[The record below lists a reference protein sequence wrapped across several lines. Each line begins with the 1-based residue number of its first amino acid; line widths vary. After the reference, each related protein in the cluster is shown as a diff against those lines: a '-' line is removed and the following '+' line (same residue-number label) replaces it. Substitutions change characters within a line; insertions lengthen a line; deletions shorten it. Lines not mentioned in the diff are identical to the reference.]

1 MMRSLVAKIF
11 VCSVLVQ
18 LLTRAAWM
26 TLGALLAGAHPGP
39 GRLLAHTLPLYADLA
54 ATTLE
59 RDGPAALA
67 AFLARGEQESGLKLV
82 LRRGGDC
89 GPAVGPGP
97 APALAAP
104 VTHPGV
110 QYCLTADTSASR
122 RHSWPWTDAMLLLEL
137 VLSGVF
143 SFFLARYLLLPIRK
157 LSHAAQALAGGD
169 LTARAGPR
177 LGRRRDEAGEL
188 VRQFDRMAD
197 QIALLIEAQQRFI
210 GDVSHEIKSPLA
222 RLSMALGLARREAG
236 PVAALRFDRMERE
249 IETIAQLIREL
260 LTLASLKA
268 GSPLNKSA
276 PIDLTA
282 LVRGIIEDAAFERPD
297 HLIRLGCDQTLLQ
310 VDGDAVLLR
319 RAVENVLRNALFYAY
334 GGTPVDVAIERL
346 AEGGVRITIRDHGP
360 GVPPEALAHLFDPFY
375 RVDEARARNTGGIG
389 IGLAIC
395 ARAIRLH
402 GGRVQAENT
411 TPSGLAVMLELPGD
425 IVRAEAGIP
434 SGARTRIAAAAG

>member
-1 MMRSLVAKIF
+1 MRSLVAKIF
-11 VCSVLVQ
+11 VCSVLAQ
-18 LLTRAAWM
+18 CLAHAAWV
-26 TLGALLAGAHPGP
+26 TFGILLAGTHPGP

-59 RDGPAALA
+59 RDGPAALV
-67 AFLARGEQESGLKLV
+67 AFLARGEQESGLKLT
-82 LRRGGDC
+82 LRTGGDC
-89 GPAVGPGP
+89 APGRSPGP
-97 APALAAP
+97 VLAVP
-104 VTHPGV
+104 VTRPAT
-110 QYCLTADTSASR
+110 QYCLMADTDADAPR
-122 RHSWPWTDAMLLLEL
+122 RHAWRWADAMLPLEL

-157 LSHAAQALAGGD
+157 ISYAAQALAGGD
-169 LTARAGPR
+169 LTARAGAR

-236 PVAALRFDRMERE
+236 LVAASRFDRMERE
-249 IETIAQLIREL
+249 IETISQLIREL
-260 LTLASLKA
+260 LTLASLNA
-268 GSPLNKSA
+268 GSPLKAA
-276 PIDLTA
+276 PVDLIA

-297 HLIRLGCDQTLLQ
+297 HLIRFVCGEAPLY
-310 VDGDAVLLR
+310 VDGDPVLLR

-334 GGTPVDVAIERL
+334 GGTPVDVAIDRM
-346 AEGGVRITIRDHGP
+346 AEGGVRITIRDEGP

-395 ARAIRLH
+395 TRAIGLH
-402 GGRVQAENT
+402 GGRVLAENT
-411 TPSGLAVMLELPGD
+411 TPSGLAVTMELPGD
-425 IVRAEAGIP
+425 IVRLDSGVRP
-434 SGARTRIAAAAG
+434 GARARLPLVADKA